1 MIRIVIEI
9 SESLATTEHRAKDL
23 IIQALQAA
31 DLAPKNAAETYWTSR
46 VKSLR
51 AYLQGKKLTPQG
63 DKLYKIIQAANQ
75 ILNLADSILPD
86 SSQGPSE

>member
-1 MIRIVIEI
+1 MIRIVVEI

-31 DLAPKNAAETYWTSR
+31 DLAPKNAASSYWSSR

-51 AYLQGKKLTPQG
+51 AYLQGTKSTPPAEKL
-63 DKLYKIIQAANQ
+63 LKIIHAAES
-75 ILNLADSILPD
+75 ISETAFSILP
-86 SSQGPSE
+86 QEPSE